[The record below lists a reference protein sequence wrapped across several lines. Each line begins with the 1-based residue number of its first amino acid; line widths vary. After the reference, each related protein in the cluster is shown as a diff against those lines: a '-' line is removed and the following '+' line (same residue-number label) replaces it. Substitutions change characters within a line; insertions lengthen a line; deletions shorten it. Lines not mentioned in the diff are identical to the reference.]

1 MWYTV
6 YHVLCRGL
14 LFGAFFMA
22 TDPVTNPTSAS
33 GRVIFALGCAILT
46 VLIRVKANLPEGVLY
61 SILLMNACTPMI
73 ERICDCEQIKGLRN
87 AIISFVCLAFVGLG
101 CGVLAINA
109 VEPATAAKEENNGS
123 TNEGETG
130 MDFNTEITNTT
141 ENSDGSVT
149 YTVSVDGYAVYNHA
163 DGKPNVIEVTILDG
177 TVQNVV
183 VVEANDT
190 QYVGDQIANEDFTS
204 QFVGMTKDTLELEP
218 LSGATISSNSAYHA
232 VLTAL
237 EQ

>member
-1 MWYTV
+1 TMTSTPAKKTV
-6 YHVLCRGL
+6 Q
-14 LFGAFFMA
+14 AE
-22 TDPVTNPTSAS
+22 T
-33 GRVIFALGCAILT
+33 
-46 VLIRVKANLPEGVLY
+46 E
-61 SILLMNACTPMI
+61 
-73 ERICDCEQIKGLRN
+73 
-87 AIISFVCLAFVGLG
+87 
-101 CGVLAINA
+101 
-109 VEPATAAKEENNGS
+109 AAQAQDGKNGS
-123 TNEGETG
+123 TDDSETG
-130 MDFNTEITNTT
+130 MDFNTEVTNTT
-141 ENSDGSVT
+141 ENSDGSIT
-149 YTVSVDGYAVYNHA
+149 YTISADGYAVYNHA